1 MLQDQAMLEAVRSAL
16 LITMKI
22 ALPILAAGLVIGL
35 IVSIFQAV
43 TSIQDQTLSFA
54 PKMIVMIGVLI
65 LLLPWTVQR
74 MLEFAREMFTLG

>member
-74 MLEFAREMFTLG
+74 MIEFAREMFTLG

>member
-74 MLEFAREMFTLG
+74 MLEFAREMFTLW

>member
-22 ALPILAAGLVIGL
+22 ALPILGAGLVIGL
-35 IVSIFQAV
+35 IISIFQAV

-54 PKMIVMIGVLI
+54 PKMIAMIGLLI

-74 MLEFAREMFTLG
+74 LLEFAQEMFTLS

>member
-1 MLQDQAMLEAVRSAL
+1 MLQDQTMLEAVRSAL

-74 MLEFAREMFTLG
+74 MIEFAREMFTLG